1 MVVRRVDGHPASHLG
16 VVDCKCGSSAVSN
29 ALNLRHL
36 TFALASECQN
46 HANFSSLF
54 LRHRNFIQN
63 PSENFSVSTE
73 TCAVGGTEA
82 IRPQFN
88 LRFLFAGD
96 ALYRGKNLNACPML
110 QTVETHYLLC
120 VPFTNPLLNA
130 GTMLFRYEIFNSC
143 QVTNI
148 SLLPMH
154 TISDFPNGF
163 PTMSNVCTVK

>member
-1 MVVRRVDGHPASHLG
+1 MDNKWV
-16 VVDCKCGSSAVSN
+16 SSAVSN

-36 TFALASECQN
+36 IFAFSSECHN
-46 HANFSSLF
+46 HANFFSL
-54 LRHRNFIQN
+54 LRRRVRREKNIAGIF
-63 PSENFSVSTE
+63 ENFSVSTE
-73 TCAVGGTEA
+73 TCAVGSTEA
-82 IRPQFN
+82 IRLPFN

-120 VPFTNPLLNA
+120 VPFTNSLLNA

-154 TISDFPNGF
+154 TISDFPNCF